1 MSKIKYQKHNLK
13 IKSFLPLTLVLIFAF
28 CTLRLNSVN
37 AQNLQS
43 FTISPPTLKLS
54 LDPGEKAEKIIK
66 VTNNTETDTIFFVN
80 IQNFV
85 VTDKNGTP
93 ELLPYD
99 AKVDNKYAASAWAT
113 VLPDMITLPAGKT
126 TTTTIYLQIPKDA
139 RPGGRY
145 ISVAFSPKS
154 TGLTGGTGASVRA
167 VAATLVYLTINGPTE
182 ESGRIISFSAPG
194 FSEYGPIYFK
204 AEIKNTGDIHITPKI
219 SLKIKN
225 LFGQEVFS
233 TALPSHLNVFP
244 GTSRIYETSWQ
255 KKWLFGRYSASLSGF
270 FGKENNLPLSAMV
283 AFWVIPYKLI
293 LVVVAVGLAIV
304 LARRIK
310 NKPPKEIKEGKE
322 PEEK

>member
-1 MSKIKYQKHNLK
+1 MTKNKQINFK
-13 IKSFLPLTLVLIFAF
+13 FWIFAYLLI
-28 CTLRLNSVN
+28 CLLPKKAW
-37 AQNLQS
+37 AQNTQS
-43 FTISPPTLKLS
+43 FTISPPSLKFS

-66 VTNNTETDTIFFVN
+66 ITNNTETDTVFFANV
-80 IQNFV
+80 QNFV

-99 AKVDNKYAASAWAT
+99 AKVDNQYAASSWAT
-113 VLPDMITLPAGKT
+113 VLPDVITIPAGKT
-126 TTTTIYLQIPKDA
+126 TTTTLYLQVPGDA

-145 ISVAFSPKS
+145 ISVAFSPRS
-154 TGLTGGTGASVRA
+154 TGLTEGTGASVHA

-182 ESGRIISFSAPG
+182 ESGRITSFFAPG
-194 FSEYGPIYFK
+194 FSEYGPIDFK

-244 GTSRIYETSWQ
+244 GTFRIYETSWQ
-255 KKWLFGRYSASLSGF
+255 KKWLFGRYSANLSGF
-270 FGKENNLPLSAMV
+270 FGKENNLPLSAAV
-283 AFWVIPYKLI
+283 AFWVIPYKII
-293 LVVVAVGLAIV
+293 LVFATLGLAII

-310 NKPPKEIKEGKE
+310 NKPPKEIKEEKE